1 MKFNNDS
8 MPELSDDEDM
18 PKLIKLDLRNVDM
31 KKKQRKEV
39 SFCMNVFAK
48 KRAACKSIMSYFC
61 KCVGFFHL

>member
-39 SFCMNVFAK
+39 SFA
-48 KRAACKSIMSYFC
+48 
-61 KCVGFFHL
+61 